1 VTPLAHRFDTVPATR
16 SATVDG
22 PGWGWG
28 FRPGPG
34 ASFGE
39 FDNRRLK
46 GANRWRLFSGI
57 WLVYLLPGFATA
69 WTEHTGADRWLRLI
83 LLAAFCYVYVDP
95 IARAL
100 TGQTRWLRWAA
111 PTALAGLCLALLALV
126 GPDAL
131 GTVVYVSVS
140 VIVLWPFRIGLPV
153 AAVGTLLVGLSSTIV
168 PGWSGEDTWAVA
180 GSVALGSLAAF
191 GFQALIRRTWEL
203 RAAQQEVSRL
213 AAERERM
220 RIARD
225 LHDLLGHSLTA
236 ASVKAQLAGRLVGRD
251 DTRAAAEIGDVER
264 LTRQVLADVRAA
276 VAGYREVSLA
286 VELATAREVLGAAGI
301 AADLP
306 GAVDEVPA
314 GRRELFGWVVRE
326 GVTNVVRHARASR
339 VTIRVTPDT
348 VEVVDDGPGREAR
361 APGSGLAGLAERAA
375 AAGGHLDAG
384 PVPGG
389 GYRLA
394 LTVPPEP
401 TAIAGLPAPP
411 TRAELPAGAA
421 ASPEPGPAGAVRS
434 RESRAA
440 AGSRELRA
448 GGAAEPADVPAVPA
462 ERPAGETAA
471 EPEIPAT
478 PGWTA
483 APAPPTASR
492 AGGGRGPGWETP

>member
-1 VTPLAHRFDTVPATR
+1 VATR
-16 SATVDG
+16 SDPGSV
-22 PGWGWG
+22 PGWGYG
-28 FRPGPG
+28 FRPGTG
-34 ASFGE
+34 FT
-39 FDNRRLK
+39 DNRRLN
-46 GANRWRLFSGI
+46 GRWRWRLFAGI
-57 WLVYLLPGFATA
+57 WLVYLAPGFVTA
-69 WTEHTGADRWLRLI
+69 WTEHTGADRWLRI
-83 LLAAFCYVYVDP
+83 LVLAAFCYVYGDLV
-95 IARAL
+95 ARAI
-100 TGQTRWLRWAA
+100 TGRTPWLRWAA
-111 PTALAGLCLALLALV
+111 PTLLGLLSLCLVLLV

-131 GTVVYVSVS
+131 ATVVYVTVS
-140 VIVLWPFRIGLPV
+140 VAVLWPFRVGVPV
-153 AAVGTLLVGLSSTIV
+153 AVAGTLLVGLASWIV
-168 PGWSGEDTWAVA
+168 PSWAGTDTWAVA

-251 DTRAAAEIGDVER
+251 DTRAAAEIGEVER

-314 GRRELFGWVVRE
+314 GWRELFGWVVRE
-326 GVTNVVRHARASR
+326 GVTNVVRHAQASR
-339 VTIRVTPDT
+339 VTIRVTPT
-348 VEVVDDGPGREAR
+348 TIEVVDDGRGGVAR

-401 TAIAGLPAPP
+401 PAGIPAAGSPGP
-411 TRAELPAGAA
+411 GAAGAA
-421 ASPEPGPAGAVRS
+421 ESAGR
-434 RESRAA
+434 
-440 AGSRELRA
+440 G
-448 GGAAEPADVPAVPA
+448 
-462 ERPAGETAA
+462 AGESAA
-471 EPEIPAT
+471 RPDIPVT

-483 APAPPTASR
+483 APAPPTASWS
-492 AGGGRGPGWETP
+492 RGARQPGWETP